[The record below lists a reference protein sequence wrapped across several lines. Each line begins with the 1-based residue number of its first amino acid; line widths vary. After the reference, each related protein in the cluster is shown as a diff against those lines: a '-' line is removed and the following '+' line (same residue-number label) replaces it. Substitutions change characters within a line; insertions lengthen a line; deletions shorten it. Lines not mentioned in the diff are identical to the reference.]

1 VYNPD
6 SLSIAHGNLPLYQPM
21 DHHQIVREN
30 LRAWKPLIFKISR
43 ATKKEQLIPNF
54 INTQATHE
62 HISNIPF
69 RGPAK
74 VSSRSAVLSEFAMLR
89 YIFHCE
95 AAAFPP
101 DYDFFFCSQAQ
112 LSAFNKYSY

>member
-6 SLSIAHGNLPLYQPM
+6 SLSIAHGNLPLYQRM

-54 INTQATHE
+54 NNTQATHE
-62 HISNIPF
+62 HISHIPF
-69 RGPAK
+69 FR
-74 VSSRSAVLSEFAMLR
+74 SSRSHESVVKKCREGKTLPSQNSAR
-89 YIFHCE
+89 YT
-95 AAAFPP
+95 
-101 DYDFFFCSQAQ
+101 D
-112 LSAFNKYSY
+112 